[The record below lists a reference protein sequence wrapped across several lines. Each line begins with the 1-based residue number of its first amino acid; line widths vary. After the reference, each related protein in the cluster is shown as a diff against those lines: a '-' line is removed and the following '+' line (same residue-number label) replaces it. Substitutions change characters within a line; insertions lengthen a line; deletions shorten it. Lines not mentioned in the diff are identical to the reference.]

1 MFNFSFHYLS
11 HFDPVN
17 GEKGTVHCMMVFAK
31 VYGGMRACLFFFYS
45 LGRKVTVKS
54 NLVSRERAHENE
66 DSIDLKGVL
75 LRPRLLKKFLD

>member
-17 GEKGTVHCMMVFAK
+17 GEKETVHCIMVFAK
-31 VYGGMRACLFFFYS
+31 VYGGTRACLYFFYS

-54 NLVSRERAHENE
+54 SLVSRERAHENE
-66 DSIDLKGVL
+66 DSIDLKGIL
-75 LRPRLLKKFLD
+75 LCPRLLKKFLD